1 MRVLLVEDDRE
12 LAGYVRKGLEQEGYG
27 VQLSFDGGCRAA
39 GSRDNRLRHHCARRD
54 AAVPGWFGGHKSV
67 SDFRTFEHPS

>member
-27 VQLSFDGGCRAA
+27 VQVSLTGAA
-39 GSRDNRLRHHCARRD
+39 GSRDNRLRHYGARRD

-67 SDFRTFEHPS
+67 SDFRTFEHPSYC